1 MTAFAP
7 SYGGEGLWSVGVRS
21 EGFIDLEPGQDW
33 VIGPEIGYSDFN
45 LAAHRL
51 QFKAAYLTSR
61 LEQSFRQNL
70 LRQDYFLLSPV
81 WHFGR
86 NRLFDPT
93 VQLDL
98 GYWRYDVESDL
109 FRDLD
114 NDSWV
119 AAARSGAS
127 TAPPHSTSKLSL
139 GPIATMPSAMWP
151 SESNTG
157 RQKPTMP
164 GRRVSTTR
172 EPPRSRTDSSS
183 ARAAARVE
191 GTSARPCLWA
201 RAISCF
207 SIGAIASRG
216 A

>member
-1 MTAFAP
+1 VAAFLLTAFAP

-119 AAARSGAS
+119 AAAQVGFALNLFQGEFGLFYHLGYNFITPDSGLIY
-127 TAPPHSTSKLSL
+127 PGVFGL
-139 GPIATMPSAMWP
+139 GFWVM
-151 SESNTG
+151 
-157 RQKPTMP
+157 
-164 GRRVSTTR
+164 
-172 EPPRSRTDSSS
+172 
-183 ARAAARVE
+183 
-191 GTSARPCLWA
+191 L
-201 RAISCF
+201 
-207 SIGAIASRG
+207 
-216 A
+216 